1 GYMDGGRA
9 THQTA
14 QSLDHCLPHPLKK
27 TKGSCRGEP
36 ASVFKPQ
43 RVGKMVEGHKRP
55 DAAPAKR
62 LKHGAVAAERSQ
74 VPTALF
80 GFDPAPLKREP
91 QRVDAKPLRAVK
103 VLLRV
108 APPVA
113 SQAGVVA
120 RLDAA
125 SLLPGRP
132 SIIKV
137 AAFHLVGR
145 RSHSPDE
152 AGREDVN
159 GFFAGSVIHRL
170 IGS

>member
-1 GYMDGGRA
+1 VGQTKVARDSRRLKESSLLPRRELAQKISQGGIDVGFIEGGPVN
-9 THQTA
+9 TQIA
-14 QSLDHCLPHPLKK
+14 QSLQHMLCEPLKK
-27 TKGSCRGEP
+27 TNGFRRREP

-120 RLDAA
+120 RL
-125 SLLPGRP
+125 
-132 SIIKV
+132 
-137 AAFHLVGR
+137 
-145 RSHSPDE
+145 
-152 AGREDVN
+152 
-159 GFFAGSVIHRL
+159 
-170 IGS
+170 